1 MVKKLLVAVAIAAP
15 LVLMSVADQA
25 RLAAQ
30 LGTSVVINEF
40 RAPTGRAG
48 QPPHRRAWRDGRG

>member
-25 RLAAQ
+25 RLGAQ
-30 LGTSVVINEF
+30 LGTSVVI
-40 RAPTGRAG
+40 
-48 QPPHRRAWRDGRG
+48 Q